1 MQESNVTNN
10 LRSILFPTSLV
21 RAASSWFNKFTHHL
35 ITSCEQLSKDFK
47 KKFQAVRDRRPKA
60 SSLTNIKPQL
70 GKTLKGLLSHFSTA
84 TARVRNLHD
93 STQLTTLQVGIT
105 TDLAI
110 AGGEL
115 WDDLQGCPVKYIS
128 EFNER
133 AQVFVRKDE
142 VRKEMKLL
150 KTGSRSKPSIVSTS
164 TVSTKADNPEAS
176 NLKGKDNSKEL
187 AKDKKK
193 RKKHDKYVPIY
204 TIYTEHNE
212 TRENIHLAHEH
223 RVAFRKLEPMR
234 HARHKRDA
242 TKFCKYHKEIGHTI
256 EEYRQL
262 KDEIESLIARGLFRQ
277 YVKRQGNG
285 QNQPNLPNN
294 PDNQGLQPPPLE
306 GEDILVISGVPHIY
320 GERNNAQ
327 KRYVK
332 EVKNEQ
338 SAFAPEP
345 SKKAK
350 TEEHPIVF
358 MEEDAK
364 HVRYPHVN
372 PLVITIQLAN
382 KRIKRVL
389 VDNRSSVNIL
399 YKDTLKKM
407 GLEKAKLKP
416 YMVNLC
422 GFTGNSVVS
431 QGIIELPL
439 TVGEAPFSTTI
450 MQDFLVFNLPS
461 AYNILLGRPTL
472 VGLGAISS
480 IKHLSLSLR

>member
-1 MQESNVTNN
+1 MRASDVTNN
-10 LRSILFPTSLV
+10 LRSILFPTLLV
-21 RAASSWFNKFTHHL
+21 RASSSWFNKFTHHL

-70 GKTLKGLLSHFSTA
+70 GKTLKGYLSHFSIA
-84 TARVRNLHD
+84 TAR
-93 STQLTTLQVGIT
+93 VGIT
-105 TDLAI
+105 TDLAT

-128 EFNER
+128 DFNTR
-133 AQVFVRKDE
+133 AQVFVRKEE

-150 KTGSRSKPSIVSTS
+150 KTGSRSKPNIVSTS
-164 TVSTKADNPEAS
+164 AVSTKADNPEAS

-242 TKFCKYHKEIGHTI
+242 TKFY
-256 EEYRQL
+256 
-262 KDEIESLIARGLFRQ
+262 
-277 YVKRQGNG
+277 
-285 QNQPNLPNN
+285 
-294 PDNQGLQPPPLE
+294 NQGLQPPPLE
-306 GEDILVISGVPHIY
+306 GEDILVISGGQHIY
-320 GERNNAQ
+320 RESNNAK

-332 EVKNEQ
+332 EVKNKQ

-350 TEEHPIVF
+350 TEEPPIVF
-358 MEEDAK
+358 LEEDAK

-372 PLVITIQLAN
+372 PLVITIQLNN

-422 GFTGNSVVS
+422 GFTGDNVAS

-450 MQDFLVFNLPS
+450 MQDFLVFDLPS
-461 AYNILLGRPTL
+461 AYNILLGRPTF

-480 IKHLSLSLR
+480 IKHLSLSLRQVWEWCEVTKCWLANAA